1 MSHSFD
7 LQGTARCIRRSD
19 DEWPVGLT
27 ELGPHRM
34 PERLFVAGSRL
45 PDIRKSIAIVGT
57 RRPTAA
63 GLEITTSMAS
73 AFAEAGFT
81 VISGLAMGID
91 AVAHRETLRSG
102 GATVAVLGCG
112 LDVDYPLRNRR
123 LKTEIRHRGSLV
135 TEYEPGTPPLA
146 HHFPE
151 RNRIVAGLVSGV
163 VVVEGGERSG
173 ALITARRALD
183 ANRAIWAVPGSVR
196 NPMAAGPNSLIRS
209 GEATLVTSPQDV
221 FDELAPGLIWDQ
233 LVDRLAPS
241 RASLG
246 EDESTVIRLLDD
258 APLAS
263 ERVCTDLQW
272 PAGRVAMAL
281 SRLEVRGL
289 ATRRRTGY
297 ELSQA
302 GARLRDRLEAE

>member
-1 MSHSFD
+1 MSYQPETED
-7 LQGTARCIRRSD
+7 KPRCISRGTE
-19 DEWPVGLT
+19 EWPIGLT
-27 ELGPHRM
+27 ELGPQKV
-34 PERLFVAGSRL
+34 PERLFVAGMRL
-45 PDIRKSIAIVGT
+45 PDIQKSIAIVGT

-63 GLEITTSMAS
+63 GLEIATSMAS

-81 VISGLAMGID
+81 VVSGLALGID
-91 AVAHRETLRSG
+91 AVAHRASLRSG
-102 GATVAVLGCG
+102 GVTVAVLGCG
-112 LDVDYPLRNRR
+112 LDVDYPLRHRR
-123 LKTEIRHRGSLV
+123 LKAEIRRSGSLV
-135 TEYEPGTPPLA
+135 TEYESGTPPLA

-163 VVVEGGERSG
+163 VVVEGGVRSG

-196 NPMAAGPNSLIRS
+196 NPMAAGPNFLIRS

-233 LVDRLAPS
+233 VVDRLAPS
-241 RASLG
+241 RISLG

-302 GARLRDRLEAE
+302 GARLRARFEVD

>member
-1 MSHSFD
+1 
-7 LQGTARCIRRSD
+7 
-19 DEWPVGLT
+19 
-27 ELGPHRM
+27 
-34 PERLFVAGSRL
+34 
-45 PDIRKSIAIVGT
+45 
-57 RRPTAA
+57 
-63 GLEITTSMAS
+63 LEITTSLAS

-91 AVAHRETLRSG
+91 AVAHHATLRAG
-102 GATVAVLGCG
+102 GVTVAVLGCG

-123 LKTEIRHRGSLV
+123 LKAEIGLRGSLA
-135 TEYEPGTPPLA
+135 TEYELGTPPLA

-233 LVDRLAPS
+233 AMDRLAPA
-241 RASLG
+241 RVSLG
-246 EDESTVIRLLDD
+246 EDEATVIRLLDD

-263 ERVCTDLQW
+263 ERVCSALQW

-289 ATRRRTGY
+289 AARRRTGY

-302 GARLRDRLEAE
+302 GANLRSRLETD